1 MWTRIVRRSTLV
13 ALLLGALAPSGADA
27 QDPTP
32 ESQLERDARLA
43 RRGAGLR
50 GGVWDVRGL
59 TETDGVE
66 YSRTPAFEG
75 FFQKGL
81 DKHLAWENSV
91 GFWRR
96 TQRIASTGG
105 LGGASEEHVDVYVVP
120 TFTALK
126 LFPFTVPANRVE
138 PYLEGGAGFGLG
150 IEDRETSGAGGLLG
164 AGGSNGT
171 QIVPGFGFKGG
182 AGIDLRFSRAFG
194 VTLGARYQWMKFFQD
209 LGGERTYGGMGY
221 DVGLIYRFQY

>member
-1 MWTRIVRRSTLV
+1 MWSRIVRRSTFV
-13 ALLLGALAPSGADA
+13 AVLLGAVAPVAASA
-27 QDPTP
+27 QESTP

-50 GGVWDVRGL
+50 GGAWEVRGL
-59 TETDGVE
+59 TETGGVE
-66 YSRTPAFEG
+66 YATTPAFEG

-81 DKHLAWENSV
+81 DKHLAWENSI

-96 TQRIASTGG
+96 SQTVPGTSG
-105 LGGASEEHVDVYVVP
+105 LGGRSEERINVYVVP

-126 LFPFTVPANRVE
+126 LFPFTTPAHRLE
-138 PYLEGGAGFGLG
+138 PYFEGGAGFGLG

-164 AGGSNGT
+164 GGGSNGT

-182 AGIDLRFSRAFG
+182 AGVDLRFSRAFG

-209 LGGERTYGGMGY
+209 LGGERTYGGLGY
-221 DVGLIYRFQY
+221 DAGLIYRFQY